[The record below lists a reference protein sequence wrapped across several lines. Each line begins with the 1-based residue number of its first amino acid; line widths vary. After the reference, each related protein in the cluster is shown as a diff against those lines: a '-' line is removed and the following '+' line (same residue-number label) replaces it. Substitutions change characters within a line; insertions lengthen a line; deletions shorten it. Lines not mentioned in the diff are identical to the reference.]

1 MSIKANISTKEIG
14 KSYSKKLGK
23 LGGEAFGNIIANKI
37 SKRFFLEDL
46 DNPIESEDKNN
57 NYNYSFRNEE
67 IKNELLKKLFPSNLS
82 SPEENINENDSK
94 NKQNQKGK
102 KEGKNIGVSEF
113 GLFLKKVK
121 GKNLI
126 NFKEEINKKR
136 KLYIYNENEILK
148 ENVFYNI
155 CIEFGENS
163 YDIIKKKFPQLYKNC
178 DCFDFFKKLNKL
190 FKQKNQE
197 TKIDFSQLSGYFI
210 NSFDFIDFDDEIILI
225 IIFDGKPKSFENLK
239 KELQKEK
246 DQNDNFFEIFR
257 KLKNYNLY
265 ILYYPDFEDEELFN
279 LNINIKE
286 NDERIQNLEDIIQEM
301 REKLGLKDE
310 SKENENKK
318 IENEEEIEEN
328 GEKNE

>member
-1 MSIKANISTKEIG
+1 MSIKANISTKEID

-23 LGGEAFGNIIANKI
+23 LGREAFSNIIANKI

-46 DNPIESEDKNN
+46 GHPIESEDKNN

-102 KEGKNIGVSEF
+102 KEGKNIGELEF

-121 GKNLI
+121 GKNL
-126 NFKEEINKKR
+126 
-136 KLYIYNENEILK
+136 
-148 ENVFYNI
+148 
-155 CIEFGENS
+155 
-163 YDIIKKKFPQLYKNC
+163 
-178 DCFDFFKKLNKL
+178 
-190 FKQKNQE
+190 
-197 TKIDFSQLSGYFI
+197 
-210 NSFDFIDFDDEIILI
+210 IILI

-265 ILYYPDFEDEELFN
+265 ILYYPDFEDEELFK

>member
-1 MSIKANISTKEIG
+1 MNIKANISTKEIG

-23 LGGEAFGNIIANKI
+23 LGREAFSNIIANKI

-67 IKNELLKKLFPSNLS
+67 
-82 SPEENINENDSK
+82 K

-310 SKENENKK
+310 SKEKKNKK

>member
-23 LGGEAFGNIIANKI
+23 LGGEAFWNIIANKI

-102 KEGKNIGVSEF
+102 KEGKNIGELEF

-121 GKNLI
+121 GKNL
-126 NFKEEINKKR
+126 
-136 KLYIYNENEILK
+136 
-148 ENVFYNI
+148 
-155 CIEFGENS
+155 
-163 YDIIKKKFPQLYKNC
+163 
-178 DCFDFFKKLNKL
+178 
-190 FKQKNQE
+190 
-197 TKIDFSQLSGYFI
+197 
-210 NSFDFIDFDDEIILI
+210 IILI

-310 SKENENKK
+310 SKDKENKK